1 MSGIRHMTALRIL
14 ATLAFTT
21 LAATASALDL
31 PSGTK
36 LQDSQTSQLGS
47 ARLATARFN
56 GETVPTLSAEGQMLR
71 QAWKLESTSQ
81 TSFQVLV
88 ALRDQLLQ
96 DGYEVLFQ
104 CQSVSCGGYDFR
116 FDIGHFKAPTIFV
129 DLGDYHYLSARKG
142 DAHTSIL
149 VSRTGSD
156 AFIELT
162 QIFPQDVKPV
172 TNTTSAVSTVAPEG
186 NQGPVGS
193 RLETQGRIVLRGVAF
208 TTGSAALADG
218 DVPVLAD
225 LARYLNDNPTRKIVL
240 VGHTD
245 AEGSLDGNIALS
257 RKRAVSVMNNLIE
270 RYDVK
275 AGQVSAQ
282 GVGFLLPLAAN
293 LTPEGRDKN
302 RRVEAVL
309 ISTN

>member
-1 MSGIRHMTALRIL
+1 MKRLHLL
-14 ATLAFTT
+14 LVLVFTT
-21 LAATASALDL
+21 LTTAATALDL
-31 PSGTK
+31 PAGSK
-36 LQDSQTSQLGS
+36 LQDSQTTGLGN
-47 ARLATARFN
+47 ARLATARFD
-56 GETVPTLSAEGQMLR
+56 GETVPGFTAEGQILR
-71 QAWKLESTSQ
+71 QAWKLNSTSQ

-88 ALRDQLLQ
+88 ALRDQLLR

-142 DAHTSIL
+142 DAYTSIL

-162 QIFPQDVKPV
+162 QIFPKDVKPV
-172 TNTTSAVSTVAPEG
+172 ANTTNEISTDTAARH
-186 NQGPVGS
+186 QDPVGS
-193 RLETQGRIVLRGVAF
+193 QLETQGRIVLRGVAF
-208 TTGSAALADG
+208 ATGSATLADG
-218 DVPVLAD
+218 DIPVLAD
-225 LARYLNDNPTRKIVL
+225 LARYLNDNPTREIVL

-245 AEGSLDGNIALS
+245 AEGSLEGNIALS
-257 RKRAVSVMNNLIE
+257 RKRATSVMNSLVTL
-270 RYDVK
+270 YDVK
-275 AGQVSAQ
+275 PAQVSAQ

-293 LTPEGRDKN
+293 LTPEGRDQN

-309 ISTN
+309 ISTD